1 MKKIYLPFMAVTL
14 IAAAPL
20 FPDRQGR
27 GVVDAA
33 DVLPEADERAL
44 NEKIVA
50 YEKASHHQ
58 LAVATVPSLQGY
70 DIKDYGYQM
79 FRKWGLGRKDKN
91 DGVLLLLAPSE
102 RKVRIEVGYGLESS
116 LTDGTTM
123 LIIRDNVVPQ
133 LKAGDIPA
141 ALNAGVDGIIANA
154 AADEPAAPAPAKRES
169 NGLLWLLLGGLGVVG
184 VGGVTLWSAA
194 RGRRRR
200 EEEAAEEERRRKA
213 VRERYR
219 ESTSKFKDEAP
230 ARYVKPTPPYRPSP
244 AVIPPSPVRKA
255 PERERDVYVAPVYVP
270 SPTPSP
276 SPSSS
281 SSDSSSSWG
290 SYDSGG
296 GSCGGGGSDSSY

>member
-1 MKKIYLPFMAVTL
+1 MAVTL

-33 DVLPEADERAL
+33 DVLPEAAERAL
-44 NEKIVA
+44 NDKVVA

-123 LIIRDNVVPQ
+123 LIIKDAVVPQ

-154 AADEPAAPAPAKRES
+154 AADESAAPAPTKRES

-184 VGGVTLWSAA
+184 AGGVTLWSLA

-200 EEEAAEEERRRKA
+200 EEEARERAEEERRRER

-219 ESTSKFKDEAP
+219 ESTAKFKNEAP
-230 ARYVKPTPPYRPSP
+230 ARYVKP
-244 AVIPPSPVRKA
+244 IRKA
-255 PERERDVYVAPVYVP
+255 PERQRERDVYVP

-276 SPSSS
+276 SPS